1 MLPVEPP
8 EAGDPLLAHPD
19 ILLSPHAAAYSEESR
34 EETMRRAIQSVADVL
49 QGRRPR
55 DVLVNGRF

>member
-34 EETMRRAIQSVADVL
+34 EETMRRAIQGVADVL
-49 QGRRPR
+49 QGRTPR
-55 DVLVNGRF
+55 DVLVTGRL